1 MSNIFDED
9 EERWHIV
16 VLIERA
22 EGLKSEVLP
31 FPLIGGETLGS

>member
-22 EGLKSEVLP
+22 EALKSEVLP

>member
-16 VLIERA
+16 IIIETA
-22 EGLKSEVLP
+22 EALKSEVLP
-31 FPLIGGETLGS
+31 FPLIGSETLGS

>member
-22 EGLKSEVLP
+22 EALKSEVLP
-31 FPLIGGETLGS
+31 FPLTDSET